1 MSGASAGTWD
11 WSMAVIRTIRMMM
24 TVMTGTKYWTVFKAI
39 HHDESYFL
47 ILILVLVCNFDM
59 LGSSF
64 VETPPKASCM
74 SNCRLCEG
82 GSDQLVIND
91 RQSSIC
97 QLTEPRQLLEL
108 SAPNL
113 KKWFTKFSSTE
124 MFAEHSTQIQPTLN
138 WQNGLPS
145 PPMIC
150 RLLWLFGDKG
160 PRFNYSGASRGQ
172 MLTSTLSLSTFP
184 ELSNLLISKASF
196 AKRIIAQ

>member
-1 MSGASAGTWD
+1 MSSASAGTWD
-11 WSMAVIRTIRMMM
+11 WSMAAIRTIRMMM

-47 ILILVLVCNFDM
+47 ILILVLECNFDM

-113 KKWFTKFSSTE
+113 KKSFTKFARQRCLLSIQGKYSQRSIDRMVFPSTPRWFVAYCDSSETKPHGLTIPVP
-124 MFAEHSTQIQPTLN
+124 AEVKCWH
-138 WQNGLPS
+138 
-145 PPMIC
+145 
-150 RLLWLFGDKG
+150 
-160 PRFNYSGASRGQ
+160 
-172 MLTSTLSLSTFP
+172 
-184 ELSNLLISKASF
+184 
-196 AKRIIAQ
+196 

>member
-1 MSGASAGTWD
+1 M
-11 WSMAVIRTIRMMM
+11 IM
-24 TVMTGTKYWTVFKAI
+24 TVMTWTKYLAVFKAI
-39 HHDESYFL
+39 HHESYFL
-47 ILILVLVCNFDM
+47 ILILVRECNCDI

-113 KKWFTKFSSTE
+113 KKSFTKFARQRCLLSIQGKYNQRSIDRMVFSSTS
-124 MFAEHSTQIQPTLN
+124 HDLSPIVTLRRQRPTV
-138 WQNGLPS
+138 
-145 PPMIC
+145 
-150 RLLWLFGDKG
+150 
-160 PRFNYSGASRGQ
+160 
-172 MLTSTLSLSTFP
+172 
-184 ELSNLLISKASF
+184 
-196 AKRIIAQ
+196 

>member
-1 MSGASAGTWD
+1 MFDQDLCGTCD
-11 WSMAVIRTIRMMM
+11 MNSTLGSVVPLAM
-24 TVMTGTKYWTVFKAI
+24 F
-39 HHDESYFL
+39 
-47 ILILVLVCNFDM
+47 LILVLVCNFDM

-113 KKWFTKFSSTE
+113 KKSFTKFARQRCLLS
-124 MFAEHSTQIQPTLN
+124 IQ
-138 WQNGLPS
+138 G
-145 PPMIC
+145 
-150 RLLWLFGDKG
+150 K
-160 PRFNYSGASRGQ
+160 YS
-172 MLTSTLSLSTFP
+172 
-184 ELSNLLISKASF
+184 
-196 AKRIIAQ
+196 